1 MPKAPLE
8 QPVSTAAPMY
18 FKSSPRHMPFMNDPG
33 MSYGMMVPEE
43 RYGDQGKPREEMAT
57 ADDSGASGPTNG
69 QVSSDPMSIKTEA
82 LANTGDAE
90 LKDSMPFPRR
100 SSSNE
105 LSAAMAA
112 APPTMQHTQP
122 AMPQYT
128 GPVFQG
134 LLDPKAQYH
143 KSLAEQTRME
153 RAQRKQQES
162 NKQQQLYIQLLQQY
176 SNQLPEATRPQTE
189 MLQTVLSDPNM
200 VDMLQHIFKG
210 QQPQQQEQQPPA
222 PVTVTTPSPVQRT
235 PPLSAPPIYSSGL
248 SSSSPAV
255 NQAMF
260 QYQSN
265 GGKELSQGSP
275 DVFTAE
281 VRVVST

>member
-1 MPKAPLE
+1 
-8 QPVSTAAPMY
+8 MY
-18 FKSSPRHMPFMNDPG
+18 FKSSPRHIPFVNDPG
-33 MSYGMMVPEE
+33 MSYGMMLPEE
-43 RYGDQGKPREEMAT
+43 RYGNQGKPREEIT
-57 ADDSGASGPTNG
+57 TVDDSGASGGPSNSH
-69 QVSSDPMSIKTEA
+69 VSSDSSLIKTEA
-82 LANTGDAE
+82 LASTGDTE

-105 LSAAMAA
+105 LSAAMSA
-112 APPTMQHTQP
+112 APPTMQQTQP

-176 SNQLPEATRPQTE
+176 SNQLPEATRPQAE

-210 QQPQQQEQQPPA
+210 QQQEQQPA
-222 PVTVTTPSPVQRT
+222 PPVAVTMPSPVQRT
-235 PPLSAPPIYSSGL
+235 PPLSAPPIYSSGP

-260 QYQSN
+260 QYQSSS
-265 GGKELSQGSP
+265 GKDLSQASP

-281 VRVVST
+281 VNYISTCYDTLLSLIGLQTG